1 MTTTVSRVLKYST
14 RPNELVATQDRDLS
28 GRVAIVSGASH
39 GIGRCVALSLAQ
51 HGASVAVSYFRSPD
65 EAESVSEAIRSFGV
79 EVLPICA
86 DIGDEHATGQMVNE
100 VIEEFGRVDIL
111 VNNAGVN
118 HDAYFHQM
126 SHEAWD
132 EVLRINLTGV
142 FNLTRA
148 IINPM
153 RQRGY
158 GRIINIASVVGL
170 AGNAGQANYA
180 AAKSALLGL
189 TKTLAL
195 ENADCRITVNAV
207 APGFIETRATQTIP
221 DTVREEILARIPLGR
236 LGRPEEVARLVGFL
250 AGEHAEYITGQVIGV
265 NGGLYM

>member
-1 MTTTVSRVLKYST
+1 
-14 RPNELVATQDRDLS
+14 
-28 GRVAIVSGASH
+28 
-39 GIGRCVALSLAQ
+39 
-51 HGASVAVSYFRSPD
+51 
-65 EAESVSEAIRSFGV
+65 
-79 EVLPICA
+79 
-86 DIGDEHATGQMVNE
+86 MVNE

-142 FNLTRA
+142 FNITRA

-158 GRIINIASVVGL
+158 GRIINIASVVGQ
-170 AGNAGQANYA
+170 AGYAGQANYA
-180 AAKSALLGL
+180 AAKSALFGM
-189 TKTLAL
+189 TKSLAL
-195 ENADCRITVNAV
+195 ENADRRITVNAV
-207 APGFIETRATQTIP
+207 APGFIETRATRTIP
-221 DTVREEILARIPLGR
+221 DSIREDILSRIPLGR
-236 LGRPEEVARLVGFL
+236 LGRPEEVAHLVGFL
-250 AGEHAEYITGQVIGV
+250 AGERAKYITGQVVGI

>member
-1 MTTTVSRVLKYST
+1 MTTSVNRVLKYSA
-14 RPNELVATQDRDLS
+14 RPSELITARDRDLS

-39 GIGRCVALSLAQ
+39 GIGRCVALHLAQ
-51 HGASVAVSYFRSPD
+51 HGASIAVSYYHSPD
-65 EAESVSEAIRSFGV
+65 EAETVSEAIRSFGV
-79 EVLPICA
+79 EVLPLCA
-86 DIGDEHATGQMVNE
+86 DIGDGHATGQMVNE

-111 VNNAGVN
+111 VNNAGIN

-132 EVLRINLTGV
+132 EVLRVNLTGV

-158 GRIINIASVVGL
+158 GRIINIASVVGQS
-170 AGNAGQANYA
+170 GYIGQANYA
-180 AAKSALLGL
+180 AAKSALFGL

-195 ENADCRITVNAV
+195 ENADHSITVNAV

-221 DTVREEILARIPLGR
+221 DSVREDILSSIPLGR
-236 LGRPEEVARLVGFL
+236 LGRPEEVAYLVGFL
-250 AGEHAEYITGQVIGV
+250 AGERGQYITGQVIGI